1 MKQLYK
7 VPQHVVSKSTHV
19 LPVASEKYTKIKCF
33 SIFTAISENC
43 SLEEFFYKKKQ
54 TRMIVVPVQNHPIY
68 EKQRMTVSEPRCTDH
83 QQWQCNTKFSVQWS
97 VQVLPNLF

>member
-7 VPQHVVSKSTHV
+7 VPQHVVSKSTHA

-43 SLEEFFYKKKQ
+43 SLEEFFYKKKKN
-54 TRMIVVPVQNHPIY
+54 TNDSC
-68 EKQRMTVSEPRCTDH
+68 TCSESPHLRKAENDC
-83 QQWQCNTKFSVQWS
+83 KRA
-97 VQVLPNLF
+97 QVY